1 MGTNLETRKEVQI
14 LIIERDRLVDALRRL
29 EEGRETGDVT
39 KLDYDIL
46 QERYEKKL
54 RDVEEK
60 LGLGQKKKSKML
72 ARLKIKRKKRN
83 KGT

>member
-1 MGTNLETRKEVQI
+1 MGTQLEIRKEVQI

-29 EEGRETGDVT
+29 DEGRETGDVT

-46 QERYEKKL
+46 HDRYEKKL

-60 LGLGQKKKSKML
+60 LGLGQKKKSKRL
-72 ARLKIKRKKRN
+72 ASLKILRNKRN

>member
-1 MGTNLETRKEVQI
+1 MGNQLETRKEIQI

-29 EEGRETGDVT
+29 DEGRETGEIT

-46 QERYEKKL
+46 HDRYEKKL
-54 RDVEEK
+54 KEVEEK
-60 LGLGQKKKSKML
+60 LGLGHKKKSRGL
-72 ARLKIKRKKRN
+72 AGLKILRKKRD